1 MGRNASAEQSRL
13 QKSTGSRSRSQS
25 RHKPRACYILLCSST
40 EGSRIARPRPK
51 TFPEILDRV
60 GQRRLA
66 ESHRR
71 LPRRCFR
78 ARGISLL
85 SKKDVYNGC
94 DAVMASIDE
103 LAGILTGD
111 RTHFHL
117 KMHTAHPLAS
127 DKA

>member
-1 MGRNASAEQSRL
+1 LPGHARR
-13 QKSTGSRSRSQS
+13 RSRRSWTES
-25 RHKPRACYILLCSST
+25 DKDDLLKAIGDCRAACI
-40 EGSRIARPRPK
+40 
-51 TFPEILDRV
+51 
-60 GQRRLA
+60 
-66 ESHRR
+66 
-71 LPRRCFR
+71 R

-94 DAVMASIDE
+94 DAVMASINE

-127 DKA
+127 DKANEFDGQG